1 MASPEEK
8 AAEFM
13 ERANRR
19 QKSWSL
25 FGSVSS
31 KFEEAAE
38 LYSQAA
44 NQYKLSKQWQRASD
58 AYQKAAECN
67 IKASSKHE
75 GATNYINAANC
86 VRKDSPLEAIRL
98 FNLAIEL
105 LTDEGRFSIAAK
117 HEKEVAELYEAEM
130 DYENA
135 IEAFQKSADLY
146 EGENSTS
153 SANGCL
159 LKVAQYSAQLER
171 YDKAIEI
178 FEKVAKASV
187 DNNLLKWSV
196 KDYFLKAGLCY
207 LCKDF
212 IAAEKAFEKFQ
223 EIDYSFSSQRECK
236 FLQELLT
243 ACNNH
248 DVEEF
253 TRIVSEFDSISKLDP
268 WKTTLLLRIKN
279 KLKSE
284 DSLA

>member
-187 DNNLLKWSV
+187 DNNLW
-196 KDYFLKAGLCY
+196 
-207 LCKDF
+207 
-212 IAAEKAFEKFQ
+212 
-223 EIDYSFSSQRECK
+223 
-236 FLQELLT
+236 
-243 ACNNH
+243 
-248 DVEEF
+248 
-253 TRIVSEFDSISKLDP
+253 
-268 WKTTLLLRIKN
+268 
-279 KLKSE
+279 
-284 DSLA
+284 